1 MEPDLLKVT
10 ISNMDLMDTQNLSLA
25 QNVSFDVPA
34 TTIKTQLL
42 EEKEPPFEANTLENY
57 KLKL

>member
-10 ISNMDLMDTQNLSLA
+10 ISNKGSMDTQSLSLA

-42 EEKEPPFEANTLENY
+42 EEKEPSFEANTLENY